1 MKLQTVVV
9 ALALLPLVAA
19 AQDSATLPT
28 KPAAKPAAK
37 PPAKGADDR
46 IATVNGVAVPR
57 SRMDF
62 MMQQQRGRGT
72 QDNEQ
77 TRAMMR
83 DELVNR
89 EIIAQ
94 EAQKS
99 GIAKS
104 AAVQNQVDI
113 ARQEII
119 VSAFLSDWVRKHP
132 ISEAELQKEYERARA
147 ETGDKEY
154 RARHILVDSEDQA
167 KGLISELKKGA
178 KFAELAEKNSK
189 DPGSRERGGDLDWNV
204 PAAYDKPFG
213 DALAKLEKGKYTEQ
227 PVRTRYGFHVI
238 QLDDVRE
245 MKFPTLAEV
254 KPRLQQQMVQNRIG
268 DLVRNLRSKAKVD

>member
-1 MKLQTVVV
+1 MKLRTLVV
-9 ALALLPLVAA
+9 ALALLPLAAA

-28 KPAAKPAAK
+28 KPAAKPA
-37 PPAKGADDR
+37 AKGADDR

-89 EIIAQ
+89 EIIVQ

-113 ARQEII
+113 ARQEI
-119 VSAFLSDWVRKHP
+119 
-132 ISEAELQKEYERARA
+132 
-147 ETGDKEY
+147 
-154 RARHILVDSEDQA
+154 
-167 KGLISELKKGA
+167 
-178 KFAELAEKNSK
+178 
-189 DPGSRERGGDLDWNV
+189 
-204 PAAYDKPFG
+204 
-213 DALAKLEKGKYTEQ
+213 
-227 PVRTRYGFHVI
+227 
-238 QLDDVRE
+238 
-245 MKFPTLAEV
+245 
-254 KPRLQQQMVQNRIG
+254 
-268 DLVRNLRSKAKVD
+268 